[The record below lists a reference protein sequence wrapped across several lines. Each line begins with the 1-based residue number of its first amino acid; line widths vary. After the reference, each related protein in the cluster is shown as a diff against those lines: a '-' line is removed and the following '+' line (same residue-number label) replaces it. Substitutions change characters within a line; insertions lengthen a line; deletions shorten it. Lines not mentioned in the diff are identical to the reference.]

1 MRPWYALATYE
12 DPKPYRRRFAVV
24 LLLASLTGGCGYVL
38 KGAGEYPGY
47 VECRGKGSVT
57 GVGQTSLSAGLGGA
71 GQNSF
76 TLTVDCGDG
85 LIYQQG
91 KEPPASAGSVVP
103 PSLPPKTP

>member
-1 MRPWYALATYE
+1 MSRLALS
-12 DPKPYRRRFAVV
+12 VV
-24 LLLASLTGGCGYVL
+24 LLLVSGCGYIL

-57 GVGQTSLSAGLGGA
+57 GVGQTSLVAGMGGA

-91 KEPPASAGSVVP
+91 KEPPATAGSVVP
-103 PSLPPKTP
+103 PSLPPKPGQ

>member
-1 MRPWYALATYE
+1 MDDVLVRWLV
-12 DPKPYRRRFAVV
+12 RFVVGIGV
-24 LLLASLTGGCGYVL
+24 LLDVLVTPGCGYVL

-57 GVGQTSLSAGLGGA
+57 GVGQTSLSAGIGGA

-91 KEPPASAGSVVP
+91 KEPPATVGTVVP
-103 PSLPPKTP
+103 PSLPPKPAQ

>member
-1 MRPWYALATYE
+1 MSERVPPLLVYATIVLALAVGMA
-12 DPKPYRRRFAVV
+12 F
-24 LLLASLTGGCGYVL
+24 LLSGCGYVL

-91 KEPPASAGSVVP
+91 KEPPATAGSVVP

>member
-1 MRPWYALATYE
+1 M
-12 DPKPYRRRFAVV
+12 RRRKEECRMRRSLSV
-24 LLLASLTGGCGYVL
+24 LIVAPSLFGCGYVL

-91 KEPPASAGSVVP
+91 KEPPATVGTVVP
-103 PSLPPKTP
+103 PSPPK